1 MAARFDSFGLADL
14 VAKPEDAFRLAD
26 LILAEG
32 QRVPGYRGDYY
43 RYCMGDAIVILR
55 TMPDPETREPMILGM
70 DTHAVSD
77 CIWEHEDFPAW
88 IQPVEG
94 ESEVQNQIADDPD
107 TFRGDPMER
116 LVVRGESTRTG
127 EYSAEINDIPVSL
140 LCAEV
145 LPVADCRKR
154 RMNMAAFAD
163 WVEYFTSEADYASAQ
178 GKHTGPEA
186 AVLAAGDIRG
196 IGAWADHGEGGLPLD
211 KVLLRGVVK
220 DAKVGET
227 YLGLE
232 PLTKFLKITVTTRL
246 GDVELCHPFELV
258 AEDQKDNVKN
268 GAIVSCVCT
277 LSGDAACGEY
287 AGGIVYD
294 EAHDLEVLRDFF
306 WRGDVRRLRPALRSD
321 CAVTF
326 LQNCQEGA
334 DSALAL
340 LDLVARQLGE
350 AGLDHCMTGTVTAV
364 ERGEGEPPF
373 GRTGQRC
380 LLLGDGMPGD
390 QYAFLLLLDLDSL
403 GRVREIVI
411 TNDSRYDYEPD
422 QHNTGEDI
430 EHTRDR
436 LRHAFEVLLYWGQ
449 REKGL
454 IREPEELRNHPGV
467 PTYLERAEA
476 ALAAI
481 PDLEQRQAA
490 DAAAYG
496 TGAPLEEAL
505 EQELHDIFL
514 DLFWRAGGRQEDG
527 WDLCGWWLNAPN
539 GLWKGYT
546 SYRDQLR
553 DQLALAQCIAGLS

>member
-55 TMPDPETREPMILGM
+55 TMPDRETGEPMILGM

-77 CIWEHEDFPAW
+77 CIWELEDFPAW

-94 ESEVQNQIADDPD
+94 ECEALNQIAEDPD
-107 TFRGDPMER
+107 AFRGDPMER
-116 LVVRGESTRTG
+116 LVVRLESTRTG
-127 EYSAEINDIPVSL
+127 EYSAEINNIPVSL

-145 LPVADCRKR
+145 LPVADGRKR

-163 WVEYFTSEADYASAQ
+163 WVEYFTSEADYAAAQ
-178 GKHTGPEA
+178 AKRTGPEA

-196 IGAWADHGEGGLPLD
+196 VGTWADYGSGAPLD

-232 PLTKFLKITVTTRL
+232 PLTKFLKITVATRL

-258 AEDQKDNVKN
+258 AEDQRDNVKN

-294 EAHDLEVLRDFF
+294 EAHDLAVLQDFF
-306 WRGDVRRLRPALRSD
+306 WRGDVRRLRPVLRTD
-321 CAVTF
+321 GAVTF

-334 DSALAL
+334 DGALAL

-350 AGLDHCMTGTVTAV
+350 AGLDHCMTGAVTAV
-364 ERGEGEPPF
+364 ERGTGEAPF
-373 GRTGQRC
+373 GRAGQRC
-380 LLLGDGMPGD
+380 LLLGDGGPGD
-390 QYAFLLLLDLDSL
+390 QYAFLVLLDLDSV
-403 GRVREIVI
+403 GRIREIRI

-422 QHNTGEDI
+422 HHNTGEDI

-436 LRHAFEVLLYWGQ
+436 LRHAFEVLLYWAQ
-449 REKGL
+449 VEKKVIGAA
-454 IREPEELRNHPGV
+454 EDLRNHPGV

-481 PDLEQRQAA
+481 PDLEQRFAA
-490 DAAAYG
+490 DAAHGLDPSDGGLGQA
-496 TGAPLEEAL
+496 
-505 EQELHDIFL
+505 LHDIFL
-514 DLFWRAGGRQEDG
+514 DLFTRAGGRQEDG
-527 WDLCGWWLNAPN
+527 WDLCSWWLNAPN
-539 GLWKGYT
+539 GLFSGYT

-553 DQLALAQCIAGLS
+553 DQLTLAQCLAGLS